1 METKAKIWPRKLAR
15 QMARA
20 QMDKKGATGYNKEPV
35 IMGTRASSHFARH
48 WKELA
53 VEARDEAVA
62 REKARL
68 PKALRKKTRR

>member
-1 METKAKIWPRKLAR
+1 METNTRVWPRKLAR

-20 QMDKKGATGYNKEPV
+20 QLDKKGVTGYNKEPV
-35 IMGTRASSHFARH
+35 IMGARARSHFARH

-53 VEARDEAVA
+53 VEARDEAIA

-68 PKALRKKTRR
+68 PKALRKKARR

>member
-20 QMDKKGATGYNKEPV
+20 QLDKKGATGYNKGPV

-62 REKARL
+62 REAAR
-68 PKALRKKTRR
+68 RKKAAQQ